1 VTLTTITCPCLKV
14 FSKAALSAFV
24 DKLLAYEIIPAT
36 ERELYEKDAASIA
49 DAARRREVK
58 LKQWKQEKELV
69 TQIEVSHPFSRSWI
83 GMLILDP
90 GTTEETK
97 AKVDLIRWEHRRHGA
112 HRLPPPRSQTGARSG
127 GL

>member
-1 VTLTTITCPCLKV
+1 VALTTITCPCLKV

-24 DKLLAYEIIPAT
+24 EKLLAYEIIPAT

-69 TQIEVSHPFSRSWI
+69 TQIEVSHLFAVLDRYAHSGSRNY
-83 GMLILDP
+83 
-90 GTTEETK
+90 
-97 AKVDLIRWEHRRHGA
+97 RRNEGKG
-112 HRLPPPRSQTGARSG
+112 RPY
-127 GL
+127 